1 MRNLIH
7 LNLARNDIGDKGVL
21 ELAEASDTSNLTVL
35 HLVGNKLTDAAA
47 QYLSMGKFIINLK

>member
-21 ELAEASDTSNLTVL
+21 ELAEASYMSNLTVL
-35 HLVGNKLTDAAA
+35 HLGDNNLTEAAA
-47 QYLSMGKFIINLK
+47 QYLSMGKFIVNLK